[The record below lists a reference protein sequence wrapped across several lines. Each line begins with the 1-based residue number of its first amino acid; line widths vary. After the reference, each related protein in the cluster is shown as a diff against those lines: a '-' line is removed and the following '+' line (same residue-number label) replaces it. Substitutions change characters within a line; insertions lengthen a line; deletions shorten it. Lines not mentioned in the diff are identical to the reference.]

1 MSSNPFIEAVK
12 LLISGNREVL
22 FIVFTS
28 LKFSFTSVFI
38 ASLFSIPIGIF
49 LHLNTFRFK
58 RSVVAFL
65 HGLMALPTV
74 VIGLMVYAM
83 FSNSGLFSGSRIL
96 FTPLAIIIGQSILAF
111 PLITSMV
118 YSGLSKLDPRF
129 RETLVTLGA
138 KKNDIFSA
146 TIRESKF
153 IILSAILAG
162 FGRVVGEVG
171 VSMMLG
177 GNIRWFTR
185 TITTTIALET
195 SKGAFSLALSL
206 GIILMIIALGINF
219 GLHLLVKDE

>member
-1 MSSNPFIEAVK
+1 MSNPFIEAAN
-12 LLISGNREVL
+12 LLFSGNREVL

-28 LKFSFTSVFI
+28 LKFSFASVMI
-38 ASLFSIPIGIF
+38 SSIVSIPLGIS
-49 LHLNTFRFK
+49 LHLHTFRFK
-58 RSVVAFL
+58 RSIVAFL

-74 VIGLMVYAM
+74 VIGLLVYAM
-83 FSNSGLFSGSRIL
+83 ISNSGLCSGSRIL

-111 PLITSMV
+111 PLVTSMV

-129 RETLVTLGA
+129 QETLITLGA
-138 KKNDIFSA
+138 KKKNIFSA
-146 TIRESKF
+146 TVRESKF
-153 IILSAILAG
+153 IILSAILTG

-195 SKGAFSLALSL
+195 SKGAFSLALAL

-219 GLHLLVKDE
+219 GLHILVKDE

>member
-1 MSSNPFIEAVK
+1 MTNPFIEAVN
-12 LLISGNREVL
+12 LLFSGNKEVF

-38 ASLFSIPIGIF
+38 ASIFSIPLGIS
-49 LHLNTFRFK
+49 LHWNTFRFK
-58 RSVVAFL
+58 RSFVAFL

-74 VIGLMVYAM
+74 VIGLLIYAM
-83 FSNSGLFSGSRIL
+83 FSNSGIFGNSRIL
-96 FTPLAIIIGQSILAF
+96 FTPSAIIIGQSVLAF

-129 RETLVTLGA
+129 KETLVTLGA
-138 KKNDIFSA
+138 QKKDIFTA

-195 SKGAFSLALSL
+195 SKGAFSLALAL

-219 GLHLLVKDE
+219 VLHMLVKDE